1 MTKEVNL
8 IGIYRVAKQPYAYL
22 IELIIKASYTDIPV
36 NEFTQH
42 KEGVPRDKWQVPW
55 DEKYLNNE
63 GDVVIGDWFDKPKEV
78 TDTTRLVFFLHFVNF
93 KQPLVTP
100 FGDVGLMLPVAM
112 PERLSAII
120 QYEEPG

>member
-8 IGIYRVAKQPYAYL
+8 IGIYRVAEQPYAYP
-22 IELIIKASYTDIPV
+22 IELIIKAKPADISV
-36 NEFTQH
+36 HEFVQR
-42 KEGVPRDKWQVPW
+42 KEGVPRDDWQVPW

-63 GDVVIGDWFDKPKEV
+63 GDTVTGDWLNKPKDV
-78 TDTTRLVFFLHFVNF
+78 TDTTRLTFFLHFVNF
-93 KQPLVTP
+93 KQPLSTP
-100 FGDVGLMLPVAM
+100 FGDIGLMLPTAM